1 MTSHLTPIEFLNT
14 VYLGDRGCQAVRI
27 ETLRSEVVIEVDEL
41 SRVRSESG
49 KWEFYTDEDIVDARL
64 VFTGVESIKFDPS
77 GPPPNDFINGISA
90 TAGSGEFNGRWIFEA
105 SISSCASDG
114 RNTEV
119 IVRIVAADAHI
130 EDPARPGVK
139 IRE

>member
-1 MTSHLTPIEFLNT
+1 ML
-14 VYLGDRGCQAVRI
+14 
-27 ETLRSEVVIEVDEL
+27 EVNEI
-41 SRVRSESG
+41 SRVRSQSG
-49 KWEFYTDEDIVDARL
+49 NWEFYTDEDIVDGRL

-77 GPPPNDFINGISA
+77 GPLPNDFINGVWAS
-90 TAGSGEFNGRWIFEA
+90 AGSDESNGPWIFEA

-119 IVRIVAADAHI
+119 IIRIVAADVHI

-139 IRE
+139 IRD